1 MLINMELLSL
11 DSNNTHDL
19 FKYQLIFTNLG
30 MYVSRISIFILVIL
44 LICFNQWLQKKKKQS
59 KKNTHNI
66 TNNRLQKKK
75 LFEYKMIIL
84 KIQKKIKLRL
94 KMALTYIL
102 T

>member
-44 LICFNQWLQKKKKQS
+44 LICFNQWLQKKKNRVRKILITS
-59 KKNTHNI
+59 PITGYKKKNYLNT
-66 TNNRLQKKK
+66 K
-75 LFEYKMIIL
+75 
-84 KIQKKIKLRL
+84 
-94 KMALTYIL
+94 
-102 T
+102 